1 MQVISFIFAGTNFQT
16 TYSVSKLQAKNEAII
31 NAPISS
37 VWAIITDIHV
47 LHKVNPG
54 VITAKGR
61 MDKQGETRTC
71 EMQNGGRKGI
81 MTERLVEFEHE
92 KKTVWTIVEDSMGM
106 SKMIKDQRFCFYLEK
121 LGDNKTKIVNES
133 YYEPANFM
141 VKIMNALMMKRKM
154 GQIQQQIL
162 NNIKSLTEK

>member
-1 MQVISFIFAGTNFQT
+1 MG
-16 TYSVSKLQAKNEAII
+16 KLQARNEAII

-37 VWAIITDIHV
+37 VWAIMTDINV

-71 EMQNGGRKGI
+71 EIQNGGRKGI
-81 MTERLVEFEHE
+81 MTERLVELEHE

-106 SKMIKDQRFCFYLEK
+106 SKMIKDPRFCFFLEK
-121 LGDNKTKIVNES
+121 IGDSKIKIVNES
-133 YYEPANFM
+133 YYRPSNFM
-141 VKIMNALMMKRKM
+141 VKIMNTLVMKRKM
-154 GQIQQQIL
+154 GKIQQQIL
-162 NNIKSLTEK
+162 NNIKALTEK